1 MSGAEADSGDPFAEM
16 GDADDPAPDGPDDQP
31 RNPGG
36 EPPEDPVP
44 EPEFPEDEGQVVE
57 LRPPSV
63 KTRTWR
69 QIWRTRRWL
78 KKREKLIG
86 DGYVQWYR
94 IGDAVPHPK
103 FVKPKRKG
111 GGIPELEVDGETY
124 LFPRDA
130 LVPSEEG
137 GWVCIHREGEA
148 DPINIRD
155 PVRLSIPSDELKEYL
170 DLRVSSSAP
179 GLLDGLGLDMGDF
192 IKIAIAGVIAFAA
205 FQQVSGGGIA

>member
-1 MSGAEADSGDPFAEM
+1 MSDAESESDASFGPFPDE
-16 GDADDPAPDGPDDQP
+16 APDGPDDEP

-36 EPPEDPVP
+36 EPPEGADPDAEWP
-44 EPEFPEDEGQVVE
+44 AGEGQIVDH
-57 LRPPSV
+57 RPPSV

-78 KKREKLIG
+78 KKRQKLIG
-86 DGYVQWYR
+86 DGYVQWYL

-111 GGIPELEVDGETY
+111 GGIPELEHNGETY

-130 LVPSEEG
+130 LVASEEG
-137 GWVCIHREGEA
+137 GWVCMHREGEA
-148 DPINIRD
+148 DPINIAD
-155 PVRLSIPSDELKEYL
+155 PARLSIPADELKEYL

-179 GLLDGLGLDMGDF
+179 GLLDGLGIDSGDL
-192 IKIAIAGVIAFAA
+192 IKIAIAGIIAFAA
-205 FQQVSGGGIA
+205 FQQMTGGGL